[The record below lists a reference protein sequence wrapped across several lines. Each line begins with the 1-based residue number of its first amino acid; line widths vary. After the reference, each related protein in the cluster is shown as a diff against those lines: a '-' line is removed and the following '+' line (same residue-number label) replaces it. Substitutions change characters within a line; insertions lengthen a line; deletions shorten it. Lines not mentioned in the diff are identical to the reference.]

1 MPAEPI
7 MELRGV
13 DKYFGDLAAVNQIN
27 LAFQEGEF
35 FTLVGPSGSGKTTL
49 LRMLAGMDKPT
60 QGDILLRGERIN
72 DRPANWRPTC
82 MVFQSLALFPHM
94 TVGGNVEYPLKCR
107 GTPPAE
113 RKERASRCLELS
125 HLPISYYDCPG
136 SSCSCVE

>member
-60 QGDILLRGERIN
+60 RGDILLRGERIN

-94 TVGGNVEYPLKCR
+94 TVGGNVELP
-107 GTPPAE
+107 GTFPPSDFLLRQTGHNLFGW
-113 RKERASRCLELS
+113 RKTKSRAGKSAGIRS
-125 HLPISYYDCPG
+125 
-136 SSCSCVE
+136 